1 MALDYLAIGR
11 RIRAARLSKK
21 MTQDDLRDIVN
32 LSKTHMSH
40 IETGT
45 TKLSLPVLVDIA
57 NALETTPDRLLRD
70 SEEHCINVFNEE
82 INSIIENCNSYEI
95 RCMIEAMNWTKEI
108 LKKVSDKPEN

>member
-11 RIRAARLSKK
+11 RIRALRLSKGI
-21 MTQDDLRDIVN
+21 TQDDLRDIVN

-57 NALETTPDRLLRD
+57 NALGTTPDRLLSD
-70 SEEHCINVFNEE
+70 SEEHCVSIFNEE
-82 INSIIENCNSYEI
+82 INRIIENCSGFEI
-95 RCMIEAMNWTKEI
+95 RSMIEAMEWTKNVI
-108 LKKVSDKPEN
+108 RKASDNNE